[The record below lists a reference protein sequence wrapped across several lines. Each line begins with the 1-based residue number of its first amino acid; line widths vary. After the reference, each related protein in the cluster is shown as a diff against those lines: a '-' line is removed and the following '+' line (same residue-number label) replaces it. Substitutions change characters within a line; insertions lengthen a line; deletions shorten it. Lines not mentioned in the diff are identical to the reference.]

1 MRSLFLLAGL
11 LASVPAYAADREFTE
26 VVRVISDEFHTRPM
40 SIPMFGL
47 VNLVTAAVHPAGT
60 RHIDLAVF
68 EHLSDRDRQG
78 RNLSEAMLNA
88 VGRSWRPFVQVRT
101 RKNGGEETVLVY
113 MRQEGKEWKLL
124 VTAVQRDE
132 ATVVQLLLNA
142 DALARWIANPD
153 HCARHWN
160 GDPTGPTTQ

>member
-1 MRSLFLLAGL
+1 MKLVPVLAAACLLVA
-11 LASVPAYAADREFTE
+11 VPSKAADREFTE
-26 VVRVISDEFHTRPM
+26 VVHVISDEFHTKPT

-60 RHIDLAVF
+60 RHIDLAIF
-68 EHLSDRDRQG
+68 EHLSNRDREG
-78 RNLSEAMLNA
+78 RNLPESILNA
-88 VGRSWRPFVQVRT
+88 VGRSWKPFVQVRSH
-101 RKNGGEETVLVY
+101 KNGHEETVLVY

-124 VTAVQRDE
+124 VTAIERDE

-142 DALARWIANPD
+142 DALARWMASPE

-160 GDPTGPTTQ
+160 GDFTE

>member
-1 MRSLFLLAGL
+1 MRPVTVFAAACLLC
-11 LASVPAYAADREFTE
+11 ASARAADREFTE

-68 EHLSDRDRQG
+68 EHLGSHDREG
-78 RNLSEAMLNA
+78 RNLADSILNA
-88 VGRSWRPFVQVRT
+88 VGRSWKPFVQVRSH
-101 RKNGGEETVLVY
+101 KNGHEETVLVY

-124 VTAVQRDE
+124 VTAVERDE

-142 DALARWIANPD
+142 DALARWMASPE

-160 GDPTGPTTQ
+160 GDSGE

>member
-1 MRSLFLLAGL
+1 LLA
-11 LASVPAYAADREFTE
+11 AVPAIAADREFTE
-26 VVRVISDEFHTRPM
+26 VVHVISDEFHTKPT

-60 RHIDLAVF
+60 RHIDLAIF
-68 EHLSDRDRQG
+68 EHLSSRDREG
-78 RNLSEAMLNA
+78 RNLPESILNA
-88 VGRSWRPFVQVRT
+88 VGRSWKPFVQVRSH
-101 RKNGGEETVLVY
+101 KNGHEETVLVY

-124 VTAVQRDE
+124 VTAIERDE

-142 DALARWIANPD
+142 DALARWMASPE

-160 GDPTGPTTQ
+160 SDFTE

>member
-1 MRSLFLLAGL
+1 MRLLALLAGI
-11 LASVPAYAADREFTE
+11 LAAASAHAADREFSE
-26 VVRVISDEFHTRPM
+26 VVRVISDEFHTSPM
-40 SIPMFGL
+40 RIPMFGL

-68 EHLSDRDRQG
+68 EHLSARDRDG
-78 RNLSEAMLNA
+78 RNLSESILSA
-88 VGRSWRPFVQVRT
+88 VGRSWKPFVQVRT
-101 RKNGGEETVLVY
+101 RKNGYEETVLIY

-142 DALARWIANPD
+142 DALARWVKSPE
-153 HCARHWN
+153 HYARHWN
-160 GDPTGPTTQ
+160 GDQTE